1 MIAVR
6 KLSHVFFAFTTPRS
20 IDSTRLD
27 STLSCRRVEL
37 PPSEWDRYAVVDPTK
52 SYTRNLVA
60 TDHQTYTLLV
70 LVWTPGRASAIHD
83 HPCDGCWMRVLS
95 GSIRECRYAPKG
107 TLYGDGGDAS
117 AACLECIQDDVYQE
131 GQVLHIEDCLGYH
144 KVENPSFSKPAVT
157 MHLYSPPFERCRVWL
172 DETSAT
178 SSRSSWVQ
186 YDSEYGQR
194 VDGAEHGDE
203 ALISSWGVS
212 PPAP

>member
-1 MIAVR
+1 
-6 KLSHVFFAFTTPRS
+6 
-20 IDSTRLD
+20 
-27 STLSCRRVEL
+27 
-37 PPSEWDRYAVVDPTK
+37 VVDPSK

-70 LVWTPGRASAIHD
+70 LVWTPGKASAIHD

-107 TLYGDGGDAS
+107 NACVDGGSDVS
-117 AACLECIQDDVYQE
+117 ATCLECIQDDVYRE

-144 KVENPSFSKPAVT
+144 KIENPSSTKPAVT

-194 VDGAEHGDE
+194 VEGAEHGEE
-203 ALISSWGVS
+203 ALISSWGIP

>member
-1 MIAVR
+1 LPVC
-6 KLSHVFFAFTTPRS
+6 LHYSAFDRPS
-20 IDSTRLD
+20 S
-27 STLSCRRVEL
+27 LSCRRVEL
-37 PPSEWDRYAVVDPTK
+37 PPSEWERYAVVDPTK

-95 GSIRECRYAPKG
+95 GSIRECRYALKETPCCG
-107 TLYGDGGDAS
+107 GGDGVS
-117 AACLECIQDDVYQE
+117 ATCLECIQDDVYQE

-194 VDGAEHGDE
+194 VEGAEHGEE
-203 ALISSWGVS
+203 ALISSLGIP